1 VPVEAA
7 AADAELACEHLDAD
21 GVYPAAAQRLNVR
34 AAWPLTMKLPD
45 TYIGARVGIR
55 VK

>member
-1 VPVEAA
+1 MTIGP
-7 AADAELACEHLDAD
+7 AESIQYCMVTTTK
-21 GVYPAAAQRLNVR
+21 GRVR
-34 AAWPLTMKLPD
+34 AAWPLTMRLPD